1 MNMAT
6 KSLKRNALMGMLNT
20 IINMIFPLIIFI
32 YVSRKIL
39 PEGIGITQL
48 ANSISGYFELFASLG
63 IPLYA
68 VREIAKNRED
78 NKLQNINSIEI
89 FWTNLINATIV
100 FAIYFLFVTLV
111 YGIGTISFWVFIIYG
126 SIIITSKQTKSSH
139 ILQ

>member
-89 FWTNLINATIV
+89 FWLCV
-100 FAIYFLFVTLV
+100 RDVLL
-111 YGIGTISFWVFIIYG
+111 
-126 SIIITSKQTKSSH
+126 H
-139 ILQ
+139 ILYAHSFLTEVFGC

>member
-1 MNMAT
+1 MEES
-6 KSLKRNALMGMLNT
+6 KLNLLFKIFLY
-20 IINMIFPLIIFI
+20 IINIVVILFFGFVFFELIYTKVIDF
-32 YVSRKIL
+32 
-39 PEGIGITQL
+39 QNADN

-111 YGIGTISFWVFIIYG
+111 YGIGTISFWVFIIE
-126 SIIITSKQTKSSH
+126 
-139 ILQ
+139 